1 MVRPSSRKPRRN
13 RRILVTGGGGY
24 LGRHLVALARRDDEV
39 FYTFFNHDPL
49 DSSAGYHLDVRD
61 HQAVHEL
68 VQRLQPDAIIHTAGS
83 EGSNDSANVIRSGT
97 KNITEAMRMTGGRLV
112 HLSTDVIF
120 DGRGAPYDESR
131 SPSPL
136 HAYGHSKAAAES
148 TVESYDNHVIV
159 RTSLIYGLN
168 IMDCGTQRMV
178 ETLRTGQPYRLFVDQ
193 RRNPVWVETLSRA
206 CLELASLEYVGVLNV
221 AGGQVL
227 TRAEFGTR
235 LLDWWQV
242 TERTNLTAGPS
253 DGNKW
258 PQDLELDLRCA
269 RRVLR
274 TPMLGVDEVLAEGKR
289 QHRQFD
295 I

>member
-1 MVRPSSRKPRRN
+1 MVKQSSRKTRRN
-13 RRILVTGGGGY
+13 RRILVTGGSGY
-24 LGRHLVALARRDDEV
+24 LGRHLVALAHGEDEV
-39 FYTFFNHDPL
+39 FYTFFHHDPL
-49 DSSAGYHLDVRD
+49 ESPAGFQLDLRD
-61 HQAVHEL
+61 QQAVHEL
-68 VQRLQPDAIIHTAGS
+68 LHRLQPDAIIHTAGS

-97 KNITEAMRMTGGRLV
+97 KHLTEAMRMVGGRFV

-120 DGRGAPYDESR
+120 DGRSAPYDESR

-136 HAYGHSKAAAES
+136 HAYGRSKAAAES
-148 TVESYDNHVIV
+148 TVESYDNYVIV

-168 IMDCGTQRMV
+168 IMDRGTKRMV
-178 ETLRTGQPYRLFVDQ
+178 ETLRAGQPYRLFVDQ

-242 TERTNLTAGPS
+242 TERTNLTEGPS

-269 RRVLR
+269 RRVLN
-274 TPMLGVDEVLAEGKR
+274 TPMLGVDEVLAEAER
-289 QHRQFD
+289 QHRHFD